1 MRKYFDSQM
10 NIDEVNVA
18 DIEFDI
24 RSRDAIPKLLKGLQ
38 HIYLNRSLRNQVL
51 ACLEKVIPQ
60 DTDIN
65 VGRPGMTLWRIL
77 VLGTVRLGDNRDF
90 DSVHELANQHMTL
103 RHMMLH
109 GRDDTFRYNR
119 QTVIDN
125 LTLFTPEILDEI
137 NQIVVA
143 AGHELIKKN
152 TLRRILNGTL

>member
-1 MRKYFDSQM
+1 MRKAFNAQI

-18 DIEFDI
+18 DITFDI

-38 HIYLNRSLRNQVL
+38 HIYLNPSLRDQVL
-51 ACLEKVIPQ
+51 ACLEQVIPQ
-60 DTDIN
+60 GTDTS

-77 VLGTVRLGDNRDF
+77 VLGTLRLGDNKDF
-90 DSVHELANQHMTL
+90 DAVHELANQHMTL
-103 RHMMLH
+103 RQMMLH
-109 GRDDTFRYNR
+109 GRDDEFRYNR

-125 LTLFTPEILDEI
+125 LSLFTPEILDEI

-152 TLRRILNGTL
+152 TMRRILNGTL